1 MTLNMTH
8 LNLMPEAQKRAIEKD
23 RLFLIA
29 HNLLGLLFLF
39 ASAIAIVLILVRF
52 ALLEN
57 YNKIK
62 AETSLVNAGSAGFL
76 KEIDAL
82 NAKILLAE
90 AAQQNF
96 SKWSG
101 LLFSLSALAPDSARL
116 NYLFL
121 NRDSGSMRLSGAA
134 ADRNSLLLFKAALE
148 NSGLL
153 ENLEAPLSNL
163 LEKTDLEFR
172 LNGAIKKD
180 AWSFSH

>member
-1 MTLNMTH
+1 
-8 LNLMPEAQKRAIEKD
+8 MPEAQKQAIEKD
-23 RLFLIA
+23 RLFLVA

-52 ALLEN
+52 TLLEN

-62 AETSLVNAGSAGFL
+62 KETSLVNVGNTGFL

-82 NAKILLAE
+82 NEKILTV
-90 AAQQNF
+90 AAVQQNF

-101 LLFSLSALAPDSARL
+101 LLFALGALAPDSVRF

-121 NRDSGSMRLSGAA
+121 NRDSGSILLSGAA

-163 LEKTDLEFR
+163 LEKTNVEFR
-172 LNGAIKKD
+172 LNGTVKKD
-180 AWSFSH
+180 VWILK